1 MSETVVEAD
10 YFFHGGVF
18 SGHILVLAKESN
30 YLISN
35 AAIFSWDKEKR
46 PNIASYVRTF

>member
-18 SGHILVLAKESN
+18 SGHILA
-30 YLISN
+30 
-35 AAIFSWDKEKR
+35 FDWDPLFLNPR
-46 PNIASYVRTF
+46 YRHFIYG